1 MSKFRLFFT
10 TDIHGSDVCFRKFLN
25 AAKVYEASVLVLGGD
40 ITGKLLIPLVDQG
53 QGRFRYHWL
62 DRDVVTDSEGIAAA
76 EREIRAAAAYSFRT
90 DPEQL
95 ARIQA
100 DPDAGFGGLRG
111 GHGGSRQA
119 VGGAGRGA
127 APRP

>member
-1 MSKFRLFFT
+1 MSKFRLFIT

-53 QGRFRYHWL
+53 QGRYRYHWL
-62 DRDVVTDSEGIAAA
+62 DRDVVTDLEGIAAA

-90 DPEQL
+90 E
-95 ARIQA
+95 AVTSSA
-100 DPDAGFGGLRG
+100 T
-111 GHGGSRQA
+111 SRPGMTTTSA
-119 VGGAGRGA
+119 STRCWGTRTWCATR
-127 APRP
+127 RER